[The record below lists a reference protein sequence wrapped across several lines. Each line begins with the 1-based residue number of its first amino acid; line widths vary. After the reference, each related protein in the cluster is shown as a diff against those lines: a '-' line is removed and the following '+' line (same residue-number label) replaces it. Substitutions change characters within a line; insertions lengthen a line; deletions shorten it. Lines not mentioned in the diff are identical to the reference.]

1 MEKIELRKARDFGQL
16 FNDSISFLRVN
27 FKSFF
32 GIILLL
38 AGPFVLL
45 TGLLMGYLQFVAEK
59 LSTSNLITGGYRS
72 SFSMFAGNSVS
83 TLLIFVLI
91 FLLTTLVTNASI
103 ALYFKL
109 YDTASPEELPI
120 QRSIVSPLLA
130 PACLRLFYNLILL
143 ALVSVV
149 VALALVGVFYVLF
162 LIPVLNIILIAAM
175 VVAYVVL
182 IPAFV
187 YVLSVANFIVIRD
200 EILIT
205 AAIRKAIHYLR
216 GSFWWTWLLM
226 FCSLISLS
234 MLYMLFNMP
243 YLILTLF
250 KGFTRHATDLAGTTT
265 DSSFLYV
272 LFSALSMFGSMI
284 IIGPIFTCFCIFNF
298 YNQEERHEGTSLLNR
313 IDTFDQQ

>member
-16 FNDSISFLRVN
+16 FNDSISFLRIN

-32 GIILLL
+32 GIILFL

-59 LSTSNLITGGYRS
+59 LSSSNTISSGYRGPI
-72 SFSMFAGNSVS
+72 SMFAGSSVS
-83 TLLIFVLI
+83 TLLTFVLI
-91 FLLTTLVTNASI
+91 FLLTNLVTIASI

-109 YDTASPEELPI
+109 YDKAKPEELPI
-120 QRSIVSPLLA
+120 QRNLISTLLA
-130 PACLRLFYNLILL
+130 PACFRLFYNLLFLILVSSVI
-143 ALVSVV
+143 ALV
-149 VALALVGVFYVLF
+149 LVGIFYVLF
-162 LIPVLNIILIAAM
+162 LIPFVNIILIAAL
-175 VVAYVVL
+175 VVAYIIL
-182 IPAFV
+182 IPALV

-205 AAIRKAIHYLR
+205 AAIGKAIRYLR
-216 GSFWWTWLLM
+216 GNFWWTWLLM

-243 YLILTLF
+243 YLMLTLF

-265 DSSFLYV
+265 DNSFMYV

-284 IIGPIFTCFCIFNF
+284 IISPIFSCFCIFNF

-313 IDTFDQQ
+313 IDTFDQN